1 MDETEKFLD
10 GSDLPCILVEN
21 KADLLEAD
29 KAKDLTELKKF
40 SDDNG
45 FITCF
50 RTSAKTGSN
59 LNETMSYLID
69 HILEKIKNISS
80 KDMTTT
86 NRRTLSLEPE
96 KHENND
102 SIRQQQKSGCC

>member
-21 KADLLEAD
+21 KADLLAPN
-29 KAKDLTELKKF
+29 KANDLRELKKF

-59 LNETMSYLID
+59 LNETMSYLIN
-69 HILEKIKNISS
+69 HILEKIKNLSS
-80 KDMTTT
+80 KDMTTD
-86 NRRTLSLEPE
+86 RRTLTLEPE
-96 KHENND
+96 KQENND
-102 SIRQQQKSGCC
+102 DIRKQQKSRCC